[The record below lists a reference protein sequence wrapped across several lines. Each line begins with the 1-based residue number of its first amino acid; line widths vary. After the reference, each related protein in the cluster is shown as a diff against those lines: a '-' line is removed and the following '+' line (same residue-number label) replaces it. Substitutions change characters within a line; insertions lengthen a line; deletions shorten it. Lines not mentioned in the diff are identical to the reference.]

1 MTARRPV
8 LAVALA
14 AVTLLGAAWGGEPAA
29 TPAAAQKTPQ
39 QIGAE
44 KLLKEYEATPGCGCT
59 GAVRA
64 KERAAT
70 LFTYA
75 GQGLVATTR

>member
-1 MTARRPV
+1 VNVRRRLV
-8 LAVALA
+8 LVALA
-14 AVTLLGAAWGGEPAA
+14 AATCLAAGCGGEPAA

-39 QIGAE
+39 QLGAE

-59 GAVRA
+59 GAIRA
-64 KERAAT
+64 KARAAS

-75 GQGLVATTR
+75 GQGLVATSR

>member
-1 MTARRPV
+1 VRGLRTS
-8 LAVALA
+8 VALA
-14 AVTLLGAAWGGEPAA
+14 ASALLLAACGGRPAA
-29 TPAAAQKTPQ
+29 SGDTTAKTKAQV
-39 QIGAE
+39 GAE

-75 GQGLVATTR
+75 GTGLAAQTR

>member
-1 MTARRPV
+1 V
-8 LAVALA
+8 LAA
-14 AVTLLGAAWGGEPAA
+14 AVTLGAGCGSEQTAAPA
-29 TPAAAQKTPQ
+29 PPEKTPQ
-39 QIGAE
+39 QAGAE

-59 GAVRA
+59 GATRA

-75 GQGLVATTR
+75 GTGLVATTR

>member
-1 MTARRPV
+1 MTRLRVTA
-8 LAVALA
+8 ALA
-14 AVTLLGAAWGGEPAA
+14 AAALLLAACGGQPAETTSTA
-29 TPAAAQKTPQ
+29 KTPQ

-59 GAVRA
+59 GALRA
-64 KERAAT
+64 KERAAK

-75 GQGLVATTR
+75 GNGLAAQTR

>member
-1 MTARRPV
+1 MTTRLRLTAG
-8 LAVALA
+8 LA
-14 AVTLLGAAWGGEPAA
+14 AAALLLAACGGQPAA
-29 TPAAAQKTPQ
+29 TSSTTKTPA

-44 KLLKEYEATPGCGCT
+44 KLLKEYQATPGCGCT

-75 GQGLVATTR
+75 GDGLVAQTK

>member
-1 MTARRPV
+1 MNARNILVSMV
-8 LAVALA
+8 LAA
-14 AVTLLGAAWGGEPAA
+14 ATLLGAGCGSEPAA
-29 TPAAAQKTPQ
+29 TPTAQKTPQ
-39 QIGAE
+39 QVGAE
-44 KLLKEYEATPGCGCT
+44 KLLKTYEATPGCGCT
-59 GAVRA
+59 GAIRA

>member
-1 MTARRPV
+1 MRLR
-8 LAVALA
+8 
-14 AVTLLGAAWGGEPAA
+14 VTIGLV
-29 TPAAAQKTPQ
+29 AAALLVAACGGQPADSGSTGTSAAQ
-39 QIGAE
+39 AGAE
-44 KLLKEYEATPGCGCT
+44 KLLEEYQAVPGCGCT

-75 GQGLVATTR
+75 GTGLAAQTK

>member
-1 MTARRPV
+1 VISIRTS
-8 LAVALA
+8 VAL
-14 AVTLLGAAWGGEPAA
+14 T
-29 TPAAAQKTPQ
+29 AAALLIAACGGQSAASDGTTTAKTKA

-44 KLLKEYEATPGCGCT
+44 KLLKEYEAVPGCGCT
-59 GAVRA
+59 GPTRA

-75 GQGLVATTR
+75 GEGLAAKTR

>member
-1 MTARRPV
+1 MSSRRLSLSV
-8 LAVALA
+8 GLAAAVALGAGCGSEPVA
-14 AVTLLGAAWGGEPAA
+14 APTTAR
-29 TPAAAQKTPQ
+29 TPQ
-39 QIGAE
+39 QEGAE
-44 KLLKEYEATPGCGCT
+44 KLLREYEATPGCGCT
-59 GAVRA
+59 GATRA

>member
-1 MTARRPV
+1 V
-8 LAVALA
+8 LAAAVALGAGCGSEQTA
-14 AVTLLGAAWGGEPAA
+14 APTTPAA
-29 TPAAAQKTPQ
+29 TPQ
-39 QIGAE
+39 QLAAE

-59 GAVRA
+59 GPTRA

-75 GQGLVATTR
+75 GTGLVATTR

>member
-1 MTARRPV
+1 MRLR
-8 LAVALA
+8 
-14 AVTLLGAAWGGEPAA
+14 VTVGLV
-29 TPAAAQKTPQ
+29 AAALLMAACGAQPAEPTSTAKTPQ
-39 QIGAE
+39 QVGAE
-44 KLLKEYEATPGCGCT
+44 KLLEEYEATPGCGCT

-75 GQGLVATTR
+75 GTGLAAQTR

>member
-1 MTARRPV
+1 MTRFRIT
-8 LAVALA
+8 VALA
-14 AVTLLGAAWGGEPAA
+14 ASALLLAACGGQPAA
-29 TPAAAQKTPQ
+29 SDGTTTAKTKA

-44 KLLKEYEATPGCGCT
+44 KLLKEYEAVPGCGCT
-59 GAVRA
+59 GATRA

-75 GQGLVATTR
+75 GEGLAAKTK

>member
-1 MTARRPV
+1 MTRFRIT
-8 LAVALA
+8 VALA
-14 AVTLLGAAWGGEPAA
+14 GSALLLAACGGQPAA
-29 TPAAAQKTPQ
+29 SDGTTTAKTKA

-44 KLLKEYEATPGCGCT
+44 KLLKEYEAVPGCGCT
-59 GAVRA
+59 GATRA

-75 GQGLVATTR
+75 GEGLAAKTK

>member
-1 MTARRPV
+1 MRLR
-8 LAVALA
+8 
-14 AVTLLGAAWGGEPAA
+14 VTVGLV
-29 TPAAAQKTPQ
+29 AAALLMAACGAQPAEPTSTAKTPQ
-39 QIGAE
+39 QVGAE

-75 GQGLVATTR
+75 GTGLAAQTR

>member
-1 MTARRPV
+1 V
-8 LAVALA
+8 
-14 AVTLLGAAWGGEPAA
+14 
-29 TPAAAQKTPQ
+29 
-39 QIGAE
+39 GAE
-44 KLLKEYEATPGCGCT
+44 KLLKEYAATPGCGCT

-75 GQGLVATTR
+75 GTGLVATTR

>member
-1 MTARRPV
+1 VTRRRP
-8 LAVALA
+8 LALVALA
-14 AVTLLGAAWGGEPAA
+14 VVTLLGAGCGGEPAV
-29 TPAAAQKTPQ
+29 TPAATQKTPQ
-39 QIGAE
+39 QLGAE

-59 GAVRA
+59 GAIRA